1 MRTELT
7 VMDDDCRKALL
18 EVKREKERK
27 RMAEY
32 CKKKADKIV
41 AAESV
46 SPLAVY
52 KSSSAKEELLQR

>member
-27 RMAEY
+27 NIADY

-46 SPLAVY
+46 PPLAVY